1 MKTTA
6 SVARR
11 FHRST
16 NPGFW
21 AHSEQRRKE
30 RAEKR
35 NLSPRLKGGVPETIN
50 AGKKKREPH
59 KSEVRALG
67 AAACRLKS
75 VDKKDTR
82 YKARAQKT
90 AHPTKMR
97 CATWERQL
105 AAVFSFQKRCTR
117 PKERRKAQ
125 DFCGFF
131 AISTFDFYDFPKK
144 MWKTRWS
151 F

>member
-11 FHRST
+11 VHRST

-21 AHSEQRRKE
+21 AHLEQRRKE

-75 VDKKDTR
+75 VDKKR
-82 YKARAQKT
+82 YPLQSAG
-90 AHPTKMR
+90 TKNSAPHKNEVR
-97 CATWERQL
+97 ELGAAACRL
-105 AAVFSFQKRCTR
+105 ALLNENEISSKN
-117 PKERRKAQ
+117 Q
-125 DFCGFF
+125 D
-131 AISTFDFYDFPKK
+131 KK
-144 MWKTRWS
+144 S
-151 F
+151 

>member
-11 FHRST
+11 VHRST

-30 RAEKR
+30 KAGER

-59 KSEVRALG
+59 TSEVRALG

-75 VDKKDTR
+75 VDKKR
-82 YKARAQKT
+82 YPLQSAG
-90 AHPTKMR
+90 TKNSAPHKNEVRVLGAAACR
-97 CATWERQL
+97 CL
-105 AAVFSFQKRCTR
+105 
-117 PKERRKAQ
+117 
-125 DFCGFF
+125 
-131 AISTFDFYDFPKK
+131 STSLWVP
-144 MWKTRWS
+144 
-151 F
+151 